1 MKASVVRVLQDVEEE
16 LALVVAGV
24 AAAAA
29 LEGVAGRVVV
39 GHVHGVHHH
48 VLEAHVAVRALVLA
62 QRRLAR
68 AARAVLVVCVVLVAR
83 VVRVSRAV
91 SRGWRAARRGR
102 GVGEG
107 GGRLCGRRRRGGG

>member
-68 AARAVLVVCVVLVAR
+68 AARTVLVVCVVR

-107 GGRLCGRRRRGGG
+107 GGRLCGRRRRGGGG